1 MVGEIVRPVTDR
13 QLAGLFC
20 FTFTTMNTRSPEIQ
34 LPFYAKVTCILLSLV
49 VIVYGL
55 HVLESLLIPLVF
67 AILFAVLLFPLVNR
81 LENWKVPRIL
91 AIILCLLLALTILT
105 GLFYGISVQLSNFS
119 EVVPQF
125 VKRGNEYINSI
136 QKFADEHLNIDKQR
150 QVDEI
155 RKYLNQAL
163 SEAGVIVTTT
173 LLTTTNII
181 STLFLVLLF
190 AFFLLLYRDFFR
202 TFFYKIFSDARRSK
216 VDGVMSGIYEVVK
229 DYMAGLFL
237 VIIII
242 GTLMTVG
249 LLILG
254 VDYAV
259 FFGFFGACLVLI
271 PYFGISLGSL
281 IPAAYTLVT
290 QDNPFKALGVIGVF
304 LFVQAL
310 EGNFITPYIVGSKV
324 SINPLAAIIALILWE
339 NVWGLPGLV
348 LALPMTAILKVIF
361 DAVDSLKPY
370 GFLIGEAEK
379 PRPPIKNLQ
388 ELAEQLPKRTKKVG
402 KVEEK
407 K

>member
-1 MVGEIVRPVTDR
+1 MNIRLREI
-13 QLAGLFC
+13 
-20 FTFTTMNTRSPEIQ
+20 E
-34 LPFYAKVTCILLSLV
+34 LPSYARLSCVLLSLV
-49 VIVYGL
+49 IVIYGL
-55 HVLESLLIPLVF
+55 HVLAGLLIPLVF
-67 AILFAVLLFPLVNR
+67 AILFAVLLFPLVQR
-81 LENWKVPRIL
+81 LENWHVPRIL
-91 AIILCLLLALTILT
+91 AIVICLLLALAFLT
-105 GLFYGISVQLSNFS
+105 GLFYAVSVQISSFS

-125 VKRGNEYINSI
+125 VKRANEYINSI
-136 QKFADEHLNIDKQR
+136 RTFADEQLNIDRQR
-150 QVDEI
+150 QVAEI
-155 RKYLNQAL
+155 KKYLNQAL
-163 SEAGVIVTTT
+163 AEGGTIVTTT
-173 LLTTTNII
+173 LLATTSILTN
-181 STLFLVLLF
+181 LFLVLLF
-190 AFFLLLYRDFFR
+190 AFFFLLYRDFFR
-202 TFFYKIFSDARRSK
+202 SFFYKAFNDVRRS
-216 VDGVMSGIYEVVK
+216 DIDSVMAGIYEVVK
-229 DYMAGLFL
+229 DYLAGLVL
-237 VIIII
+237 VILII

-281 IPAAYTLVT
+281 LPAAYTLVT

-324 SINPLAAIIALILWE
+324 SINPLAAIIVLILWE

-348 LALPMTAILKVIF
+348 LALPLTAILKVIF

-379 PRPPIKNLQ
+379 PRPPIRNLQ
-388 ELAEQLPKRTKKVG
+388 DLAEQLPKRVKKVG

-407 K
+407 E